1 MYFLQE
7 SINANAK
14 HLFMFV
20 SFKKVNNE
28 RSLEKNKKNEGS
40 KVPTLFSFYN
50 SLLTQDEKSIKA
62 LAECKQSTI
71 FVESKLAEWND
82 SLERWENFNVEVR
95 NSEIIEFCQPR
106 VLQDYLIWAEELTY
120 KQIFDYCRRMGG
132 TLPSISYEK
141 PLTAGK

>member
-1 MYFLQE
+1 MQNIYLC
-7 SINANAK
+7 
-14 HLFMFV
+14 LFPV

-28 RSLEKNKKNEGS
+28 RSLEKNKNKMVIILLREV
-40 KVPTLFSFYN
+40 KYVPTLFSFYN

-106 VLQDYLIWAEELTY
+106 ILQDYLIWAEELTY

-141 PLTAGK
+141 PLTEGK

>member
-1 MYFLQE
+1 MQNIYLC
-7 SINANAK
+7 
-14 HLFMFV
+14 LFPV

-28 RSLEKNKKNEGS
+28 RSLEKNKNKMVIILLREV
-40 KVPTLFSFYN
+40 KYVPTLFSFYN

-141 PLTAGK
+141 PLTEGK

>member
-1 MYFLQE
+1 MRGPQKKIKINGDN
-7 SINANAK
+7 SI
-14 HLFMFV
+14 
-20 SFKKVNNE
+20 
-28 RSLEKNKKNEGS
+28 EGS

>member
-1 MYFLQE
+1 M
-7 SINANAK
+7 
-14 HLFMFV
+14 
-20 SFKKVNNE
+20 
-28 RSLEKNKKNEGS
+28 
-40 KVPTLFSFYN
+40 
-50 SLLTQDEKSIKA
+50 LTQDEKSIKA

-141 PLTAGK
+141 PLTAGKYLSTYTCTYILYIGAYTMSLSKKSGILLQWIL

>member
-1 MYFLQE
+1 MQNIYLC
-7 SINANAK
+7 
-14 HLFMFV
+14 LFPV

-28 RSLEKNKKNEGS
+28 RSLEKNKNKMVIILLREV
-40 KVPTLFSFYN
+40 KYVPTLFSFYN

>member
-1 MYFLQE
+1 MQNIYLC
-7 SINANAK
+7 
-14 HLFMFV
+14 LFPV

-28 RSLEKNKKNEGS
+28 RSLEKNKNKMVIILLREVKYVS
-40 KVPTLFSFYN
+40 TLFSFYN